1 MVAIVTDGDTEIFKK
16 LRKHGNNEILGYNSK
31 MLLFNA
37 EVINYRLKKLDSY
50 IEKRQAIARK
60 YDELKRFC
68 YCSR

>member
-1 MVAIVTDGDTEIFKK
+1 
-16 LRKHGNNEILGYNSK
+16 

-60 YDELKRFC
+60 YDDRLKILLFKITMW
-68 YCSR
+68 